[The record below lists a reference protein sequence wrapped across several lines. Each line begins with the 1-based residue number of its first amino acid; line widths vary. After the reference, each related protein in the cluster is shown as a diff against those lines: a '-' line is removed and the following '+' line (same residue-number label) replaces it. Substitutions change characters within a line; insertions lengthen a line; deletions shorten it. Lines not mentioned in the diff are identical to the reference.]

1 MKPDD
6 IDKFTDVLSGDKR
19 AVLLQQLQS
28 IHQEIMNF
36 IEVQLQQMET
46 IRAEIVRMRAEELE
60 LLPPEGQA
68 ENPATRETRLRLV
81 KAEGDL
87 GKEERGMQMQVLHET
102 KDLHKEERE
111 VEKELLT
118 TKQRDQRLRDFG

>member
-6 IDKFTDVLSGDKR
+6 IDKFSDVISGDKR
-19 AVLLQQLQS
+19 AVLLQQLKS
-28 IHQEIMNF
+28 IHEETLNF
-36 IEVQLQQMET
+36 IEVQLQQMES
-46 IRAEIVRMRAEELE
+46 IRAEIVRVRAEELE
-60 LLPPEGQA
+60 LVPPEGVA
-68 ENPATRETRLRLV
+68 ENPSTRETRLRLV

-102 KDLHKEERE
+102 KDLHREERE

-118 TKQRDQRLRDFG
+118 TKQRDARIRDFG